1 MRVASR
7 VALGSGVAVILLLA
21 VLAWDLSLVDRLAGE
36 HQELSQID
44 FRASNIALQQA
55 KLMNQVDEFTRKL
68 YITGDSAYA
77 DRLAEL
83 RTLFAQHLAELS
95 ALDVSPEVRA
105 EIQQLA
111 QTWESYRRQ
120 LSRFP
125 SVPSESDL
133 LAEVN
138 RLGSQ
143 VDRVSQAAQEAV
155 TLQAANSAE
164 VSGQARRIS
173 WGVAAAALLVSVI
186 ILGLTIRSINR
197 PLSLLTR
204 GTEAVAEGEFDIE
217 LETVGSDELSKLAA
231 SFNQMV
237 RRLGEAESAKKE
249 FLSHVSHELKTP
261 LASMHETNELLL
273 EEIPGPLNEKQKRF
287 LVLNLDSSRRLS
299 AMISKLL
306 DLSRLEAGAMDY
318 DFRSH
323 ELADVIKIAVAG
335 FEARARDQGV
345 RLAFRDSS
353 GGVVVSCDRD
363 RLIQIVENLIDNALK
378 YSPRSDVVQVSL
390 RYSVIGQD
398 NGTVWVGTP
407 RPGRRSATD
416 AMALIEVADSGPG
429 IPDDQKG
436 QIFDRFHQLKV
447 NGPTAAPRGVGLGLA
462 ICREIAAAHNGTIGV
477 RNNEGG
483 GSVFMVA
490 LPAELADSE
499 PYETID
505 EAGAGAEIRSVAT

>member
-7 VALGSGVAVILLLA
+7 VALGSGVAVVLLLA
-21 VLAWDLSLVDRLAGE
+21 VLAWDLYLVDRLAGE
-36 HQELSQID
+36 HQELSGID
-44 FRASNIALQQA
+44 FRASNITLQQA
-55 KLMNQVDEFTRKL
+55 KLINQIDEFTRKL
-68 YITGDSAYA
+68 YVTGDAAYA

-83 RTLFAQHLAELS
+83 RTRFAEHLAELS
-95 ALDVSPEVRA
+95 ALDLSPEVRT
-105 EIQQLA
+105 EVQELA

-120 LSRFP
+120 LSQFP
-125 SVPSESDL
+125 SVPAESDL

-143 VDRVSQAAQEAV
+143 VDRLGQTAQEAV
-155 TLQAANSAE
+155 ALQAAKSAR
-164 VSGQARRIS
+164 VSGQAQRIS
-173 WGVAAAALLVSVI
+173 WGVVVAALLASVI
-186 ILGLTIRSINR
+186 VLGLTIRSINR

-217 LETVGSDELSKLAA
+217 LETGGSDELAKLAA

-237 RRLGEAESAKKE
+237 RRLGEAESAKKD

-273 EEIPGPLNEKQKRF
+273 EEIPGPLTDKQKRF

-318 DFRSH
+318 DFRRRK
-323 ELADVIKIAVAG
+323 LADVVKIAVAG

-345 RLAFRDSS
+345 RLALRDSS

-363 RLIQIVENLIDNALK
+363 RLIQILENLIDNALK
-378 YSPRSDVVQVSL
+378 HSPRSDVVQVSL
-390 RYSVIGQD
+390 RYTKVDQGI
-398 NGTVWVGTP
+398 GTVWVGTP
-407 RPGRRSATD
+407 RPGRRSVGG

-429 IPDDQKG
+429 IPNGQKG

-447 NGPTAAPRGVGLGLA
+447 KGHSTAPRGVGLGLA

-477 RNNEGG
+477 RDNEGG

-490 LPAELADSE
+490 LPAELAKSAASGATDGE
-499 PYETID
+499 VA
-505 EAGAGAEIRSVAT
+505 EAPSFAT